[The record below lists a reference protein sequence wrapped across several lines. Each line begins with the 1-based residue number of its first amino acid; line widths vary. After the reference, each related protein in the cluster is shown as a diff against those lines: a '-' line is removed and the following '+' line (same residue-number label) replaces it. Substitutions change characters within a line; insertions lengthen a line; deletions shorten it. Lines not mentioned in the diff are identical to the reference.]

1 MNASEAVFTHLVPN
15 RKRHICKGDIL
26 FHHSDAVENI
36 YVVRRGRIK
45 LIRNTVDGNPVV
57 LQLAAAGEI
66 IAEASLFSDTYH
78 CSAIVDSRTA
88 ELCCFDRHALAKAI
102 KESPAAAIMVAELF
116 AHGIRKLRALLEI
129 RNIRSAK
136 QRIHA
141 YFQLESG
148 ADKQIQLQLSYKDI
162 AYQLGLAHET
172 FYRELKQ
179 LEKEGILT
187 RKEHVILLR

>member
-1 MNASEAVFTHLVPN
+1 MNASETLFTRLASN
-15 RKRHICKGDIL
+15 RKHLTCKGEAL
-26 FHHSDAVENI
+26 FHQGNAVENI

-57 LQLAAAGEI
+57 LQLATAGEI

-88 ELCCFDRHALAKAI
+88 ELSCFDRHTLAKAI
-102 KESPAAAIMVAELF
+102 KGSPAAAIMVAELF

-179 LEKEGILT
+179 LEKEGILA
-187 RKEHVILLR
+187 RKEHVILLH

>member
-1 MNASEAVFTHLVPN
+1 MNASEALFTRLASN
-15 RKRHICKGDIL
+15 RKRLICKGEVL
-26 FHHSDAVENI
+26 FHQGDAVENI

-57 LQLAAAGEI
+57 LQLATAGEI

-88 ELCCFDRHALAKAI
+88 ELSCFDRHTLAKAI
-102 KESPAAAIMVAELF
+102 KESPAAAIKVAELF

-179 LEKEGILT
+179 LEKEGILA
-187 RKEHVILLR
+187 RKEHVILLH